1 MRTIRNSNHRA
12 FYASH
17 HNAAADV
24 KTSLRDYT
32 GDLQPGEFLLLGSS
46 GLYAQRSE
54 SEAIGDGTVV
64 EFLSRSV
71 CNVVAL
77 TIEDPFGT
85 KVLYASD
92 SLEKVMSGSERG
104 TIAPRVPRY
113 TSSDESQ
120 KVFYNPGPDP
130 VHVTISWEEMG
141 KGGFLAGVHPGNGV
155 LTLELGEID
164 PAAEGFPLFF
174 RVRPGRKF
182 RIDGDVRLYT
192 TQAPGG
198 GALTLE
204 KADGTVLTATPEEL
218 DLLPEAELHHMHL
231 VDGATSRTVPA
242 DGWLDIVITS
252 AGSGAPGNLTVE
264 FDYTLL

>member
-1 MRTIRNSNHRA
+1 MAISSTKPGKA
-12 FYASH
+12 FYADQHS
-17 HNAAADV
+17 ATADV
-24 KTSLRDYT
+24 KTLLRDYT
-32 GDLQPGEFLLLGSS
+32 GELAPGEFCLVGSS
-46 GLYAQRSE
+46 GIYSSRTESAAPDEGTIIELAPRSLCNM
-54 SEAIGDGTVV
+54 VV
-64 EFLSRSV
+64 
-71 CNVVAL
+71 L

-85 KVLYASD
+85 KMLYAAD
-92 SLEKVMSGSERG
+92 SLQKAISGSVRG
-104 TIAPRVPRY
+104 AIAPRVPRY
-113 TSSDESQ
+113 TSAEESQ
-120 KVFYNPGPDP
+120 KVIYNPGPDS
-130 VHVTISWEEMG
+130 VQVTMSWEEMG
-141 KGGFLAGVHPGNGV
+141 KGGFLAGGHPGNGV

-192 TQAPGG
+192 TQVPGG

>member
-46 GLYAQRSE
+46 GLYAQRNE

-113 TSSDESQ
+113 TSADESQ

-130 VHVTISWEEMG
+130 VHVTINWEEMG
-141 KGGFLAGVHPGNGV
+141 KGGFLAGVHPGNSV
-155 LTLELGEID
+155 LTLQLGNIN
-164 PAAEGFPLFF
+164 PAGTGFPLYF
-174 RVRPGRKF
+174 RIRPGRKF
-182 RIDGDVRLYT
+182 RVDGARLYST
-192 TQAPGG
+192 SVPGG
-198 GALTLE
+198 GSLTME
-204 KADGTVLTATPEEL
+204 RADATVLTSAPKALSSLTVNTL
-218 DLLPEAELHHMHL
+218 TTLGL
-231 VDGATSRTVPA
+231 VASATSRTVSA
-242 DGWLDIVITS
+242 DEWLDIVVTTT
-252 AGSGAPGNLTVE
+252 GSGAAGNVTVE
-264 FDYTLL
+264 LDYTLL